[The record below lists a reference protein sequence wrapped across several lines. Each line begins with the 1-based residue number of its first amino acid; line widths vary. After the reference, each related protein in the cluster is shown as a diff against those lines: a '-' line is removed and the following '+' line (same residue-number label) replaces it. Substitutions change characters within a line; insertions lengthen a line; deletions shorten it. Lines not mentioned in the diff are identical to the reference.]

1 LACVTTLAAYVTG
14 LSPSLS
20 RISLMLCWKDADP
33 NLGTPLLISMSIA
46 THWRVDM
53 MASSKSPR
61 KTFERIIDV
70 IKTKAVNP
78 IFYPLLSK
86 AVDFIIIR

>member
-1 LACVTTLAAYVTG
+1 
-14 LSPSLS
+14 
-20 RISLMLCWKDADP
+20 
-33 NLGTPLLISMSIA
+33 MSIA